1 MSRVEEVV
9 LKVHTNLMKSR
20 DINRESSRDL
30 EVRRRNGIDSLGIVS
45 IILEI
50 EEELGI
56 ELDEC
61 LAAIRKCRTIGDII
75 DVIEAKVV
83 K

>member
-61 LAAIRKCRTIGDII
+61 LADIRKCRTIGDII
-75 DVIEAKVV
+75 DVIQAKVV
-83 K
+83 N